1 MNEMRARVESAYE
14 VVYAG
19 VKLIAPSSLSASVQ
33 ATSSTTTTLL
43 SSETTNTNVETVQAE
58 EINQAVEIEEEEAER
73 VRLLAEIE
81 RVKSSTNLP
90 TSYHHHNHHH
100 PKPDC
105 KFSKELAKFIFKK
118 SMTSHHLGDV
128 CYKNV
133 HFARL
138 AKLFMQENL
147 DMIRQISASSNSR
160 TSREQLDDY
169 LLLVIDLAR
178 RFDALLAKFTRR
190 SVECQTETEEEEKSG
205 CEQAEKKRPCDDSE
219 ANHDEEDSA
228 AKRMRLTV

>member
-1 MNEMRARVESAYE
+1 MES
-14 VVYAG
+14 
-19 VKLIAPSSLSASVQ
+19 
-33 ATSSTTTTLL
+33 
-43 SSETTNTNVETVQAE
+43 VQAE
-58 EINQAVEIEEEEAER
+58 ETNQPIEIEEEAER
-73 VRLLAEIE
+73 VRLLTEIE
-81 RVKSSTNLP
+81 RVKSTTNLP
-90 TSYHHHNHHH
+90 TSHHYNHHHH
-100 PKPDC
+100 PKPDF

-118 SMTSHHLGDV
+118 SMVSHHLGDV

-138 AKLFMQENL
+138 AKIFMQENL

-190 SVECQTETEEEEKSG
+190 SVECQTETDEEEKSG

-219 ANHDEEDSA
+219 DNHDEEDSA